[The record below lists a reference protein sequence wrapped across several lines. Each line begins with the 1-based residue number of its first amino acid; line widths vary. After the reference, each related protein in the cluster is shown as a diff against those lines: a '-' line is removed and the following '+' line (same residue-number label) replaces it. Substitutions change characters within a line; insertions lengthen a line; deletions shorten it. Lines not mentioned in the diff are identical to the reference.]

1 MTATTHSNPAEKT
14 MASLENRLSALE
26 ASLNEGDDYTRPLT
40 DAERAVRLAH
50 TLNGPDTPRRAKV
63 VEFMQRTGASA
74 SDLPPNGGV

>member
-1 MTATTHSNPAEKT
+1 

-50 TLNGPDTPRRAKV
+50 TLNGPDTPRRARV
-63 VEFMQRTGASA
+63 AQLLRMSGANENA
-74 SDLPPNGGV
+74 WEVPPCS